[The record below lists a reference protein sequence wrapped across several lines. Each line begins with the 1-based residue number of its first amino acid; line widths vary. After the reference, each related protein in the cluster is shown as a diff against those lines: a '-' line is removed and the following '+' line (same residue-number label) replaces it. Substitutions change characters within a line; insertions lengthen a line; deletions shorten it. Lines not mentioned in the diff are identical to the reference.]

1 MAYFQIPIN
10 GIYLFQWNIQVTY
23 TTAFTHFYSNIAN
36 ATTSTANIPVV
47 TGVNWGQQ
55 QLGTVGGG
63 LFMSTSG
70 SFIISTIENTYYNLL
85 LYISGGGTLS
95 SISGYYYATRI
106 G

>member
-1 MAYFQIPIN
+1 MAYFQIPNN

-23 TTAFTHFYSNIAN
+23 TVAFTYFYSNIASN
-36 ATTSTANIPVV
+36 TTNTAVSPVV

-55 QLGTVGGG
+55 QLGTIGNQ
-63 LFMSTSG
+63 FMSTSG
-70 SFIISTIENTYYNLL
+70 SFILAATANNYYNLL

-95 SISGYYYATRI
+95 AVSGYYYATRI